1 MRFSFEDEL
10 TFAPKLNSYSRKIA
24 SEIKRTSI
32 YDRRKQP
39 KKEYENEDFIF
50 KPVVSTK
57 SSKIVAKL
65 KTGFFDRQ
73 NKHVQKQKEPGRACD
88 RSRGSRHQLWNQD
101 FGRL

>member
-73 NKHVQKQKEPGRACD
+73 NKHVQKQKELVIMFLPFFFILMYLING
-88 RSRGSRHQLWNQD
+88 GIK
-101 FGRL
+101 F